1 MIDKIL
7 FFRMFYYFK
16 CTSEGFNV
24 IKAILQIQDKRLK
37 SEAIWYNYY
46 SPYFDFR
53 SFARAHFKF

>member
-1 MIDKIL
+1 
-7 FFRMFYYFK
+7 MFYYFK